1 MNGRNNRVLPRI
13 YLDAVRI
20 GFLGVLIFLLLN
32 TLELF
37 CQVAFPVTMKHRF
50 TFILTLFLGN
60 LFLFHL
66 EIDFPPEK
74 EKTFREHGN
83 RKQAAQKYSHHQ
95 YMEGYF
101 FGSASFIIP

>member
-1 MNGRNNRVLPRI
+1 LR
-13 YLDAVRI
+13 
-20 GFLGVLIFLLLN
+20 
-32 TLELF
+32 
-37 CQVAFPVTMKHRF
+37 
-50 TFILTLFLGN
+50 
-60 LFLFHL
+60 LFHL